1 MNRLPIDLLMQ
12 GGYILYVRHG
22 EAIVGEDQPDLNFWH
37 CSTQRNLSELGRLQA
52 IYYGGLFRRLQIPIG
67 YPILASP
74 YCRTLETAQL
84 AFGIESIQ
92 IYPFLSELHR
102 LNENISDEERK
113 RILDTF
119 KSILELKP
127 PQGTNRVIIAH
138 NFKKGI
144 GLDEI
149 PNMGSVIIKPLGQ
162 GNGYEIVGR
171 FSLEDLAQ
179 YNIDKQI

>member
-1 MNRLPIDLLMQ
+1 LNRLSTDLLRQ
-12 GGYILYVRHG
+12 GGYVLYVRHG
-22 EAIVGEDQPDLNFWH
+22 EATVGKDQPNLNFWY

-52 IYYGGLFRRLQIPIG
+52 IYYGGLLRRLQIPIS

-74 YCRTLETAQL
+74 YCRAIETAQP
-84 AFGIESIQ
+84 AFGIENIQ

-127 PQGTNRVIIAH
+127 PQGTNRIIIAH
-138 NFKKGI
+138 TFKKDI

-162 GNGYEIVGR
+162 GNGYEIVYR
-171 FSLEDLAQ
+171 LSLEDLAQ
-179 YNIDKQI
+179 YNMNN